1 MDGMGTLTRYL
12 EEAMA
17 RARYELIAD
26 EEPYYGEIPDLPGVW
41 ATGKSL
47 KECEANLQ
55 AALED
60 WLLFLL
66 SRGETPRP
74 WARFALSYPMAR
86 RLRPVSRRS
95 SWPGLRPWGFPGPPR
110 GAGPVHGAG
119 VHPPG
124 LAQSH
129 RGEIGVDLLKRILRQ
144 AGIEEEEWLE

>member
-26 EEPYYGEIPDLPGVW
+26 EEPYYGEIPDLPGVG

-66 SRGETPRP
+66 ARGETP
-74 WARFALSYPMAR
+74 
-86 RLRPVSRRS
+86 
-95 SWPGLRPWGFPGPPR
+95 PPLGEVR
-110 GAGPVHGAG
+110 IELPHGEA
-119 VHPPG
+119 
-124 LAQSH
+124 A
-129 RGEIGVDLLKRILRQ
+129 
-144 AGIEEEEWLE
+144 